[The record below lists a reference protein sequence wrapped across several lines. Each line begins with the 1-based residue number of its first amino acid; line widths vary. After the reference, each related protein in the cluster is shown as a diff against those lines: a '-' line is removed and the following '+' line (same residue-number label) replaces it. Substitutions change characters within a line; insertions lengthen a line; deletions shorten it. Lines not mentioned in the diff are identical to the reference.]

1 MWKIVI
7 EKVNRKR
14 KKLSSWTWRWANYFW
29 YCLWNGPWT
38 RTIQRI
44 WKNST
49 IPVSITH
56 HWNLI
61 PSHIAKIREK
71 LHSFIHLL
79 IHISF
84 FLFRFKLHS
93 FTHVLIQISFF
104 HSFGSF
110 RWWRGCVSGRASC
123 VRLPPLVR
131 RCVCVC
137 TRENYVG
144 LRSGERRPV
153 AFCFNAKPRISSRS
167 KSRYRQNL
175 SHLENLLFLFILS
188 DFRRNPTARW
198 G

>member
-1 MWKIVI
+1 MVHG
-7 EKVNRKR
+7 R
-14 KKLSSWTWRWANYFW
+14 
-29 YCLWNGPWT
+29 GPYKGFE
-38 RTIQRI
+38 
-44 WKNST
+44 KNST

-93 FTHVLIQISFF
+93 FMFSFKF
-104 HSFGSF
+104 HSSIHLGAFVGGLVACLDALLASASH
-110 RWWRGCVSGRASC
+110 RSLGVVCV
-123 VRLPPLVR
+123 
-131 RCVCVC
+131 CVCVC

-144 LRSGERRPV
+144 LRSGERRPA

-175 SHLENLLFLFILS
+175 SHL
-188 DFRRNPTARW
+188 
-198 G
+198 